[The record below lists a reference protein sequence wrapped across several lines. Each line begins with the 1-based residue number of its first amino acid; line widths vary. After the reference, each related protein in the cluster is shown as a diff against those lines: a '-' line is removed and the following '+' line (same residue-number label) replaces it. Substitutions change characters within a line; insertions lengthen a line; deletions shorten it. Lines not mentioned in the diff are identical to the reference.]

1 MTLYDLVARNQITD
15 MHTTTQTKL
24 PNRWFICLMGTLLQ
38 ICLGT
43 AYAWSYFQ
51 KPLGDAFGW
60 SNSMTAW
67 AFSLAICFLGLSAA
81 WGGMK
86 LAKIGPTRLAMA
98 GGVLFGLGYLIG
110 AFALYLKS
118 PSLLIIVL

>member
-1 MTLYDLVARNQITD
+1 MSTRNTPPA
-15 MHTTTQTKL
+15 KL
-24 PNRWFICLMGTLLQ
+24 PNRWFICLLGVALQ

-43 AYAWSYFQ
+43 TYAWSYFQ

-67 AFSLAICFLGLSAA
+67 AFSLAICFLGLAAA

-86 LAKIGPTRLAMA
+86 SAKYGPSKLAVA
-98 GGVLFGLGYLIG
+98 GGILFGLGYLIG
-110 AFALYLKS
+110 ALALSMKS
-118 PSLLIIVL
+118 GSSRFTGEGGLDLQKEIG